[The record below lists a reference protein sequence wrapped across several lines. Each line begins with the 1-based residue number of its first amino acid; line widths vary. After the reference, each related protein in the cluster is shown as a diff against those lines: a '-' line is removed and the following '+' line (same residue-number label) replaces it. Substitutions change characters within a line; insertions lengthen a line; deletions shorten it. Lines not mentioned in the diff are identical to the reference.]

1 MLTLAIGDIY
11 IPDRAF
17 ELPLK
22 FRKLLCP
29 NPNTIPTNNKL
40 SKVLCLGNITNSY
53 DTLKFLYDLSP
64 SFNMVGGEF
73 DNSQILSQ
81 QIALLNGKESQVP
94 TYNIIQH
101 DNLRIGFTNGYLVV
115 PKNDPLALLTLAREI
130 DVNILIWGGTH
141 KVEAYTLDGKF
152 FINPGSATG
161 AYNFDWPEKED
172 ESEEEEEEGES
183 QKDSKEGNSEPAKE
197 ESKEKEIAEEE
208 SKKDEENNADK
219 KDEIESNE
227 QENKEGAHEEVKEPS
242 EQKNVD
248 SKDNEGVVEKNKN
261 KEDANDSDSDD
272 TNLIEEV
279 KESTSSIPSFCLLD
293 THDSTCT
300 LYIYTYF
307 HGEVKVDKVTYQK
320 E

>member
-81 QIALLNGKESQVP
+81 QIASLNGKESQIP

-130 DVNILIWGGTH
+130 DVDILIWGGTH

-172 ESEEEEEEGES
+172 ESEDEEEEVEYQE
-183 QKDSKEGNSEPAKE
+183 DSKEENSEPAKE
-197 ESKEKEIAEEE
+197 ESEEKDTAEEE
-208 SKKDEENNADK
+208 SKKDEESNVDK
-219 KDEIESNE
+219 KDGIDNSE
-227 QENKEGAHEEVKEPS
+227 QENKEGAEEEVKEPS

-248 SKDNEGVVEKNKN
+248 SKDNEDVAEKN
-261 KEDANDSDSDD
+261 KEDSNDTDSDD

-279 KESTSSIPSFCLLD
+279 EEMSSSIPSFCLLD

>member
-17 ELPLK
+17 ELPQK

-40 SKVLCLGNITNSY
+40 SKVLCLGNVINSY

-64 SFNMVGGEF
+64 SFNMVRGEF
-73 DNSQILSQ
+73 DSPQILSQ
-81 QIALLNGKESQVP
+81 QIASLNGKEPQIP

-101 DNLRIGFTNGYLVV
+101 DNLKIGFTNGYLVV
-115 PKNDPLALLTLAREI
+115 PKNDPLALLTFAREI
-130 DVNILIWGGTH
+130 DVDILIWGGTH

-161 AYNFDWPEKED
+161 AYNFDWPEKE
-172 ESEEEEEEGES
+172 EASEDEGEGPE
-183 QKDSKEGNSEPAKE
+183 DSKEENPESLKVENKE
-197 ESKEKEIAEEE
+197 KETDNTIKKNDENNIDKKDETENNELENKQDMSKEVNESKEKGDAD
-208 SKKDEENNADK
+208 SKDEEA
-219 KDEIESNE
+219 ET
-227 QENKEGAHEEVKEPS
+227 NKE
-242 EQKNVD
+242 D
-248 SKDNEGVVEKNKN
+248 SKDASE
-261 KEDANDSDSDD
+261 NDI
-272 TNLIEEV
+272 NLIEEV
-279 KESTSSIPSFCLLD
+279 KELTSAIPSFCLLD